1 MNERECMKKYNIIL
15 KHIEKHLGKT
25 TTYSDKLHSVGKK
38 LLGVKFKGVF
48 PSDKIPKLNDLSP
61 YCIVNV
67 DNSKEAGSHWM
78 SIVKSNSKSNC
89 ILYDSFGRRNT
100 MIIPSLRFSG
110 NGKIIDTDRDA
121 EQKIKEENCG
131 ARAISWLVFYDKYG
145 EKNAMKI

>member
-1 MNERECMKKYNIIL
+1 MNEKECMKKYNIIL

-38 LLGVKFKGVF
+38 FLGVKFKGVF

-67 DNSKEAGSHWM
+67 DKSNESGSHWM

-89 ILYDSFGRRNT
+89 ILYDSFGRRNK

-131 ARAISWLVFYDKYG
+131 ARSCAWLVFYDKYG

>member
-1 MNERECMKKYNIIL
+1 MNEKECMKKYNTIL
-15 KHIEKHLGKT
+15 KQIEKYTGNS
-25 TTYSDKLHSVGKK
+25 TTYSDNLNAVGKK
-38 LLGVKFKGVF
+38 LLGVKFKEVY
-48 PSDKIPKLNDLSP
+48 PSDKIPKLNDKSP

-78 SIVKSNSKSNC
+78 SLVKSGNNC

-110 NGKIIDTDRDA
+110 NGKIIDTDQDK

-131 ARAISWLVFYDKYG
+131 SRSLAFLVFYDKYG
-145 EKNAMKI
+145 EKNALKI

>member
-1 MNERECMKKYNIIL
+1 MNEKECMKKYNITL

-25 TTYSDKLHSVGKK
+25 TTYSDKLHAVDKK
-38 LLGVKFKGVF
+38 FLGVKFKGVY

-67 DNSKEAGSHWM
+67 DNSREAGSHWM
-78 SIVKSNSKSNC
+78 SIVKSGNNC

-131 ARAISWLVFYDKYG
+131 ARAISFLVFYDKYG